1 MKNIQNVVIMT
12 DSSNN
17 NAGFLKIIFDDN
29 SQEQCSSEM
38 KPELW
43 NKASEWMKT
52 HNADYDLENLLQR
65 TYQDILNQIN
75 LLYKEAQIIKIINGI
90 TFYYPI
96 NGESYS
102 IFKDKVQ
109 EALILNFCKINIK
122 DINEIFYSA
131 EIPHN
136 LILMIYQEMDKIS
149 SENDKIKISLES
161 KLMKLLN
168 DKDINSMKN
177 LDLTIFKTDSEINLN
192 KICDLILKNFPED
205 DYLNKIKF
213 NLGNEIRYHIFTKL

>member
-1 MKNIQNVVIMT
+1 
-12 DSSNN
+12 
-17 NAGFLKIIFDDN
+17 
-29 SQEQCSSEM
+29 
-38 KPELW
+38 
-43 NKASEWMKT
+43 
-52 HNADYDLENLLQR
+52 
-65 TYQDILNQIN
+65 
-75 LLYKEAQIIKIINGI
+75 
-90 TFYYPI
+90 
-96 NGESYS
+96 
-102 IFKDKVQ
+102 
-109 EALILNFCKINIK
+109 LILNFCKINIK

-213 NLGNEIRYHIFTKL
+213 NLGDEIRYHIFTKL

>member
-52 HNADYDLENLLQR
+52 HNADYDLENLLQK
-65 TYQDILNQIN
+65 TYQDVLNQIN
-75 LLYKEAQIIKIINGI
+75 LFYKKAQIIKIINGI

-96 NGESYS
+96 NGEFYS

-131 EIPHN
+131 EVPHN

-149 SENDKIKISLES
+149 SENDKIKIILES
-161 KLMKLLN
+161 KLTKLLN
-168 DKDINSMKN
+168 DKNINLMKN
-177 LDLTIFKTDSEINLN
+177 LDLTIFKIDSEINLN
-192 KICDLILKNFPED
+192 KICDLILEKSPKD

-213 NLGNEIRYHIFTKL
+213 ILGDEIRYHIFTEL

>member
-12 DSSNN
+12 DSTSKNS
-17 NAGFLKIIFDDN
+17 GFYNIIFDDN

-43 NKASEWMKT
+43 NKANEWMKT

-102 IFKDKVQ
+102 IF
-109 EALILNFCKINIK
+109 A
-122 DINEIFYSA
+122 
-131 EIPHN
+131 
-136 LILMIYQEMDKIS
+136 
-149 SENDKIKISLES
+149 
-161 KLMKLLN
+161 KL
-168 DKDINSMKN
+168 
-177 LDLTIFKTDSEINLN
+177 T
-192 KICDLILKNFPED
+192 
-205 DYLNKIKF
+205 
-213 NLGNEIRYHIFTKL
+213 

>member
-17 NAGFLKIIFDDN
+17 NAGFLKVIFDDN
-29 SQEQCSSEM
+29 LEMLCSSEM

-52 HNADYDLENLLQR
+52 HNANYDLENLLQK
-65 TYQDILNQIN
+65 TYQDILNQIS
-75 LLYKEAQIIKIINGI
+75 LIYKKAQIIKIINGI

-131 EIPHN
+131 EVPHN

-149 SENDKIKISLES
+149 SENDKIKIILES
-161 KLMKLLN
+161 KLTKLLN
-168 DKDINSMKN
+168 DKDINLMKN
-177 LDLTIFKTDSEINLN
+177 LDLTIFKIDSEINLN
-192 KICDLILKNFPED
+192 KICDLILEKSPKD

-213 NLGNEIRYHIFTKL
+213 ILGDEIRYHIFTEL